1 MEGNLKIKGQV
12 LLNHRIYFRIV
23 KKYIEIII
31 NKWNDLFALNQSFLG
46 NFVFRGQGN
55 CEWELETSLMRMVKT
70 FHEDKYPKNAANQY
84 EKEMLKAFKWKYPGY
99 QQNPNMIPQE
109 DESIEWLSI
118 MQHFGTKT
126 RLLDFSD
133 SMFVALY
140 MAIYGDF
147 GADAAIWALNKT
159 MIREPF
165 ISDAINEGHT
175 ISSDD
180 ADDEM
185 YREAEDWINKNTIS
199 EEDYDF
205 KKLFMVRPRI
215 CNERISRQQGLFILP
230 SSISLPFMDILSEYC
245 DMGNCLTTNMED
257 FGKMT
262 NHQGFEIECGL
273 IKFFIPKKFRYD
285 LTRALQMMNI
295 SAETMFPGLEGL
307 GQSVNSIRKLS
318 YEHTEGGS
326 GVIR

>member
-1 MEGNLKIKGQV
+1 MTK
-12 LLNHRIYFRIV
+12 RF
-23 KKYIEIII
+23 IEITI
-31 NKWNDLFALNQSFLG
+31 NKWNDLFALNQTFLS

-70 FHEDKYPKNAANQY
+70 FHEDRYPKNAANQY

-99 QQNPNMIPQE
+99 QQNPNMIPKE
-109 DESIEWLSI
+109 NESIEWLSI
-118 MQHFGTKT
+118 MQHFGAKT

-165 ISDAINEGHT
+165 ISAAINEGRA
-175 ISSDD
+175 ISNDD
-180 ADDEM
+180 ADDAM
-185 YREAEDWINKNTIS
+185 YRKAEEWINKNTIS
-199 EEDYDF
+199 EEDFDF

-230 SSISLPFMDILSEYC
+230 SSIALPFKDILSEYC
-245 DMGNCLTTNMED
+245 DMENIFTSNIKD
-257 FGKMT
+257 FRDMT
-262 NHQGFEIECGL
+262 ALQGFEIECGL
-273 IKFFIPKKFRYD
+273 IKFVIPKKLRYD

-307 GQSVNSIRKLS
+307 GQSVNSIRELS
-318 YEHTEGGS
+318 YEHIEGGS
-326 GVIR
+326 VVIR

>member
-1 MEGNLKIKGQV
+1 M
-12 LLNHRIYFRIV
+12 
-23 KKYIEIII
+23 KKYIEIAI

-55 CEWELETSLMRMVKT
+55 CEWELETSLMRMVKI

-84 EKEMLKAFKWKYPGY
+84 EKEMLEAFKWKYPGY
-99 QQNPNMIPQE
+99 QQNPNMIPKGN
-109 DESIEWLSI
+109 DSIEWLSI
-118 MQHFGTKT
+118 MQHFGAKT

-147 GADAAIWALNKT
+147 RADAAIWALNKT

-165 ISDAINEGHT
+165 ITAAKEEGQT
-175 ISSDD
+175 ISNDD
-180 ADDEM
+180 ADAIM
-185 YREAEDWINKNTIS
+185 YRKAEEWINKNTITES
-199 EEDYDF
+199 ELGF
-205 KKLFMVRPRI
+205 KKLFMVRPHI
-215 CNERISRQQGLFILP
+215 CNERISRQQGLFVLP
-230 SSISLPFMDILSEYC
+230 SSIALPFKDILTEYC
-245 DMGNCLTTNMED
+245 DMDNCLTTNVED

-262 NHQGFEIECGL
+262 NLQGFEIECGL
-273 IKFFIPKKFRYD
+273 IKFVIPKELRYD
-285 LTRALQMMNI
+285 ITRALRMMNI